1 MSTTQYLSHGKFCR
15 LSVTEIVLCIKTSF
29 VSRRINALLLRFLY
43 NNAGYT
49 YHLFMCG
56 SVFYCLKQKH
66 FHDWLI
72 SVGRYGAFKARVTLH
87 CLFHCWTKSTEYT
100 IRKICVSYLDFD
112 CASMFYEFN
121 PFWIQFKQISSDN
134 ILRSKPPST
143 PNNEQPG

>member
-1 MSTTQYLSHGKFCR
+1 MHTDKFCVKKNKCITTQISLQQRWLHRSSIY
-15 LSVTEIVLCIKTSF
+15 
-29 VSRRINALLLRFLY
+29 
-43 NNAGYT
+43 
-49 YHLFMCG
+49 MCG
-56 SVFYCLKQKH
+56 FGFYCLKQKH

-72 SVGRYGAFKARVTLH
+72 SVGRCGAFKARVTLH

-112 CASMFYEFN
+112 CTSMFYEFN

-143 PNNEQPG
+143 PSNEQPG